1 MLGIESPVRELSDNQ
16 KKEYQQ
22 IIINLVKEGID
33 FGEDL
38 DAIYKN
44 GWYDGYED
52 CLNEGCEIEDID
64 FGD

>member
-22 IIINLVKEGID
+22 IIIKMVKEGID

-38 DAIYKN
+38 DSIYKN

-52 CLNEGCEIEDID
+52 CLNEGYEIEDD
-64 FGD
+64 

>member
-16 KKEYQQ
+16 KKEYQK
-22 IIINLVKEGID
+22 IIIDLVNQGID
-33 FGEDL
+33 FGDDL

-52 CLNEGCEIEDID
+52 CLNERYDEEEEN
-64 FGD
+64 

>member
-16 KKEYQQ
+16 KKEYQK
-22 IIINLVKEGID
+22 IIIDLVNQGID
-33 FGEDL
+33 FGDDL

-52 CLNEGCEIEDID
+52 CLNEGYDEEEDD
-64 FGD
+64 